1 MFDKFKSFIS
11 PNKRSIPLDN
21 IRNLQDLKNLTA
33 TKSIFSILDSQGTS
47 NKLKFVGGCVRKLLN
62 E

>member
-1 MFDKFKSFIS
+1 MLDKFKSFIS

-33 TKSIFSILDSQGTS
+33 TNSIFSILDSQGTS
-47 NKLKFVGGCVRKLLN
+47 NKLKFVIY
-62 E
+62 